1 MSIPSQVAN
10 AGNNSSAQNV
20 FKVTFSQAL
29 SSPPTI
35 ESWDDS
41 TFSTTTKE
49 QFAGTTINGNIP
61 YVSVVA
67 TTDAAPI
74 AAWKPASP
82 VAGGAVANRLKG
94 LTNYVNSSV
103 NTPTAGGAIRF
114 NIDFEIPADATVP
127 STNTFGVLAVR
138 YAYSGPTPTITW
150 QYNDV
155 AAGGTEGAP
164 QWTNITPGAAG
175 NFIRPADAGTTSA
188 NVAATKPTSSVASAN
203 QIWVT
208 NT

>member
-1 MSIPSQVAN
+1 MAIPSQVQG
-10 AGNNSSAQNV
+10 AGNPSSAQNV

-29 SSPPTI
+29 SAAPTI

-41 TFSTTTKE
+41 TFSTTVKE
-49 QFAGTTINGNIP
+49 QFAGTTNNGNIP
-61 YVSVVA
+61 YISAVA
-67 TTDAAPI
+67 TTDSAPS
-74 AAWKPASP
+74 ASWKTG
-82 VAGGAVANRLKG
+82 VIAGGAVANRLKG
-94 LTNYVNSSV
+94 LTNYVVSTV
-103 NTPTAGGAIRF
+103 NIPTAGGAIRF
-114 NIDFEIPADATVP
+114 NLDFEIPSDASVP

-138 YAYSGPTPTITW
+138 YAYSGPTPSITW

-175 NFIRPADAGTTSA
+175 NYIRPADAGTTSA
-188 NVAATKPTSSVASAN
+188 NVAVTKPTAGVADAA

>member
-1 MSIPSQVAN
+1 MAIPSQVVN
-10 AGNNSSAQNV
+10 AGNNNSVQNV

-29 SSPPTI
+29 SAAPTI

-41 TFSTTTKE
+41 TFSTTVKE
-49 QFAGTTINGNIP
+49 QFTGTTVNTNIP
-61 YVSVVA
+61 YLSAVA
-67 TTDAAPI
+67 TTDVTPSSN
-74 AAWKPASP
+74 WKPSGP
-82 VAGGAVANRLKG
+82 IAGGAVANRLKG
-94 LTNYVNSSV
+94 LTNYVNASV
-103 NTPTAGGAIRF
+103 NAPTAGAAIRF
-114 NIDFEIPADATVP
+114 NIDFEIPTDATVP

-138 YAYSGPTPTITW
+138 YAYSGPAPSVTW

-155 AAGGTEGAP
+155 QSGGTEGAP

-175 NFIRPADAGTTSA
+175 NYIRPADAGTTSA
-188 NVAATKPTSSVASAN
+188 NVAVTKPASSVASAA